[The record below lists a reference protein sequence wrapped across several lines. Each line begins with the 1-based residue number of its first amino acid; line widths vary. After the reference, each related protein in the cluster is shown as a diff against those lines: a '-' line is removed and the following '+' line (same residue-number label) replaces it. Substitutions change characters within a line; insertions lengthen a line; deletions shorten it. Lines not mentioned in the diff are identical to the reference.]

1 MNYLALCQRLRQ
13 EAGLSGTGPT
23 SVLSQTGEMKR
34 VVDWAASA
42 YEDIQNLHATW
53 RFLRNDFS
61 FPTIASTQDYTPAA
75 VGLTEFASWIKEDI
89 RLYSS
94 LSDEQL
100 LEYHPW
106 EIFRQAYFI
115 GTQRTQTGR
124 PTIVTVKPD
133 NALALCQ
140 IPDAV
145 YTVNGQYYKS
155 AQVMSANA
163 DTPVIP
169 TRHQLII
176 VWRGLM
182 YYGAYAGADEKYTHG
197 QNEYKKM
204 LFALE
209 YDQLEDMTY
218 GEPLA

>member
-1 MNYLALCQRLRQ
+1 
-13 EAGLSGTGPT
+13 
-23 SVLSQTGEMKR
+23 MKR
-34 VVDWAASA
+34 VADWISSA

-53 RFLRNDFS
+53 RFLRDDFS
-61 FPTIASTQDYTPAA
+61 FSTIADTQDYTPAA
-75 VGLTEFASWIKEDI
+75 VNLISFASWVKEDI
-89 RLYSS
+89 RIYSA
-94 LSDEQL
+94 LSDEQF

-124 PTIVTVKPD
+124 PTIVTVKPN

-145 YTVNGQYYKS
+145 YTVNGQYYKA
-155 AQVMSANA
+155 AQVMSAND

-169 TRHQLII
+169 VRHRMII
-176 VWRGLM
+176 VWRALT
-182 YYGAYAGADEKYTHG
+182 YYGAYAGADEKHAHG
-197 QNEYKKM
+197 SNEYKKL
-204 LFALE
+204 LFALQH
-209 YDQLEDMTY
+209 DQLENMTY